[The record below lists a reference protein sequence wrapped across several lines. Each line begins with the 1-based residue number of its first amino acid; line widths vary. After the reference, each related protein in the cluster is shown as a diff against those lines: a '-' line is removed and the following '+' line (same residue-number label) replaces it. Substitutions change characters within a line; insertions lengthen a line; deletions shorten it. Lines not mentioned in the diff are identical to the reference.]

1 MTVSVG
7 VAKSLVETGTAGASV
22 VAAAGAGG
30 TLGGSEVA
38 VAAGKGP
45 PVQPTATH
53 AAIMTTRAA
62 TPAEPTFDPL
72 GAKAFSPTH
81 RDIQREYTPSLHPL
95 TVEVRKIVRL
105 GSQGVCPTR
114 RTVMASRRDIAD
126 PNLLPLVC
134 GLTASRVLEIQ
145 APVHTQLP
153 SDCPN
158 EEASEPDPK
167 DRLPP
172 GTLLESGSL
181 SLKLLPSTRP
191 KSGARSRGEDS
202 DDNEIRNKY
211 QIAKIPDWSD
221 FRRVGDRLGR
231 VVRLRR

>member
-1 MTVSVG
+1 MTVAVG

-22 VAAAGAGG
+22 VAAAGASG

-45 PVQPTATH
+45 PVQPSATN
-53 AAIMTTRAA
+53 AAIMVTRAA

-81 RDIQREYTPSLHPL
+81 QDIQREYTPSRHPL
-95 TVEVRKIVRL
+95 TVEVRKKVRL
-105 GSQGVCPTR
+105 GNQGECPTR
-114 RTVMASRRDIAD
+114 RAVMASRRDITD
-126 PNLLPLVC
+126 PILLPLVC

-145 APVHTQLP
+145 APVHTQIP

-191 KSGARSRGEDS
+191 KSGALQGRR
-202 DDNEIRNKY
+202 
-211 QIAKIPDWSD
+211 
-221 FRRVGDRLGR
+221 FR
-231 VVRLRR
+231 